1 MTEAAAQF
9 TTGEKIKAWSV
20 HAFTATGAFFGLL
33 GLFAAIDQDWRM
45 VFIWM
50 IIATF
55 VDAIDGFFA
64 RMANVKK
71 VIPYF
76 DGALLDNIIDYFT
89 YVLLPA
95 AIVYLHPSLVPGRN
109 IAILAVAIMSMT
121 SGYQFCR
128 TDAKT
133 EDHTF
138 LGFPSYWNVV
148 VMYLILLLPNP
159 WVSFGILVLCG
170 ILVFIPIKYAY
181 PSRML
186 RFQTPTLTL
195 AYVWGIIL
203 AVAIFMFPNHP
214 VWLVNVSLLYAVYY
228 VGISLYMMFSE

>member
-1 MTEAAAQF
+1 MSEMAMRPTS
-9 TTGEKIKAWSV
+9 GEKMKAWAV
-20 HAFTATGAFFGLL
+20 HAFTATGAVWGLL
-33 GLFAAIDQDWRM
+33 ALFAAINQQWQM

-50 IIATF
+50 VVGVF
-55 VDAIDGFFA
+55 VDAVDGYFA
-64 RMANVKK
+64 RQANVKK
-71 VIPYF
+71 VLPEF
-76 DGALLDNIIDYFT
+76 DGALLDNVIDYFT

-95 AIVYLHPSLVPGRN
+95 AMVYLHPALLPNVGW
-109 IAILAVAIMSMT
+109 ATFAAGVMGMT
-121 SGYQFCR
+121 SAYQFCR

-148 VMYLILLLPNP
+148 VMYLILLGSSP
-159 WVSFGILVLCG
+159 WMNLAILVFCG

-195 AYVWGIIL
+195 AYVWAIIL
-203 AVAIFMFPNHP
+203 AIAIILFPNHP
-214 VWLVNVSLLYAVYY
+214 LWLVYVSLLYAVYY
-228 VGISLYMMFSE
+228 VGISLYMMFR